1 MLFTEQDLKK
11 RFSDIY
17 AIAVRFCEVFGD
29 EFCEE
34 CGAPPKVDPGRLY
47 LTVTSAFDDIARY
60 KTYHLKNPSIQKSSA
75 IKRAAFLTKWIL
87 HFSPLVCDVDALKE
101 LEINEL
107 GEHVLIN
114 TYFALHLA
122 FTNIQDHSGSDFAL
136 SSAHYYELVYDLTYR
151 GLSAEALILHYQTLS
166 ELLIANDLS
175 GIFDS
180 T

>member
-1 MLFTEQDLKK
+1 MLFTEQDLEK

-17 AIAVRFCEVFGD
+17 AIAAGFCETFGD
-29 EFCEE
+29 EF
-34 CGAPPKVDPGRLY
+34 GARPKVDPSRLY

-60 KTYHLKNPSIQKSSA
+60 KTYHFNKPLIQKSSA

-87 HFSPLVCDVDALKE
+87 NFSPLVCDVDALSNLKT
-101 LEINEL
+101 NEP
-107 GEHVLIN
+107 GEDVLIN
-114 TYFALHLA
+114 AYFALHLA
-122 FTNIQDHSGSDFAL
+122 FTNIEDHSKSPFKL
-136 SSAHYYELVYDLTYR
+136 SNDHYYELVYDLTYR

-175 GIFDS
+175 HIFDS

>member
-1 MLFTEQDLKK
+1 MLFTEQDLEK

-17 AIAVRFCEVFGD
+17 AIAIQFCETFGD
-29 EFCEE
+29 EF
-34 CGAPPKVDPGRLY
+34 GARPKVDPGRLY

-60 KTYHLKNPSIQKSSA
+60 KTYHFNKPLIQKSSA

-87 HFSPLVCDVDALKE
+87 NFSPLVCDVDALSNLKT
-101 LEINEL
+101 NEP
-107 GEHVLIN
+107 GEDVLIN
-114 TYFALHLA
+114 AYFALHLA
-122 FTNIQDHSGSDFAL
+122 FTNIGDHSGPSSFAL

>member
-1 MLFTEQDLKK
+1 MLFTEQDLEK
-11 RFSDIY
+11 RFSDIH
-17 AIAVRFCEVFGD
+17 AIAVEFCEVFGK
-29 EFCEE
+29 EF
-34 CGAPPKVDPGRLY
+34 GARPKVDPGRLY
-47 LTVTSAFDDIARY
+47 LTVTSTFDDIARY

-87 HFSPLVCDVDALKE
+87 HFSPLVCDVDALNK
-101 LEINEL
+101 LKINEL
-107 GEHVLIN
+107 GEHVTIN

-122 FTNIQDHSGSDFAL
+122 FTNIQDHSKSSGFAL
-136 SSAHYYELVYDLTYR
+136 SRAHYYELVYDLTYR

-175 GIFDS
+175 HIFDS

>member
-1 MLFTEQDLKK
+1 MLFTQQDLEK
-11 RFSDIY
+11 RFSDTY
-17 AIAVRFCEVFGD
+17 AIAIEFCEFFGD
-29 EFCEE
+29 EF
-34 CGAPPKVDPGRLY
+34 GAPPKVDPDRLY
-47 LTVTSAFDDIARY
+47 LTVISAFDDIARY

-75 IKRAAFLTKWIL
+75 IKRAAFLTRWIL
-87 HFSPLVCDVDALKE
+87 HFSPLVCDVDTLNNLKT
-101 LEINEL
+101 NDL
-107 GEHVLIN
+107 GGHVLIN

-122 FTNIQDHSGSDFAL
+122 FTNIQDHSGSNFAL
-136 SSAHYYELVYDLTYR
+136 SNAHYYELVYDLTYR